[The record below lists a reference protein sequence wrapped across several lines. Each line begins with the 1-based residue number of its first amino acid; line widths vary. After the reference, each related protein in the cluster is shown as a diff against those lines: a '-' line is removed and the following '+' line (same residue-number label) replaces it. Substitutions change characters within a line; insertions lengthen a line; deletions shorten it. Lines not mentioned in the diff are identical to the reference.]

1 MPEETKPIPEGVEV
15 AENVIK
21 SGTVSFMNKTAVSN
35 PAPQK
40 MKRIIKALNY
50 FCVGLMTAV
59 GGSDLFSGGQAK
71 IIVFIIGVFL
81 LALGSLE
88 FLTGVKPVEDKE

>member
-1 MPEETKPIPEGVEV
+1 MPDETKPIPDGVEV
-15 AENVIK
+15 TENVIQPGK
-21 SGTVSFMNKTAVSN
+21 VTFLNKEAINN

-71 IIVFIIGVFL
+71 VIVFVIGVFL
-81 LALGSLE
+81 LAIGSLE
-88 FLTGVKPVEDKE
+88 FLTGVKPVDDK